1 MIATGLSGTIGKHL
15 PAYTKSLK
23 IDLAG
28 EKKSFDSIEFKTE
41 DPLIHLAG
49 IVGDYQINK
58 DEKYAIKVNIEGT
71 KRLAQEYL
79 KKSNSKFIY
88 VSTSHV
94 YARSQLPITENSKVL
109 PKNKYGTQKYESELC
124 LKEIFLGAPSRL
136 LIIRVFSI
144 LDWDVKNFTL
154 GGGIKKIARGDENYR
169 LFNGDDIRDFLTP
182 RIVAKA
188 LSFIVNSSTT
198 FKVLNLCSGT
208 GIRVGDAAKKML
220 NESNFKI
227 PKGVIVNGISED
239 SIIIGD
245 DTNLVS
251 LIGKKLEWTPSV
263 IQHQDLSKI

>member
-154 GGGIKKIARGDENYR
+154 GGGIKKLARGDENYR
-169 LFNGDDIRDFLTP
+169 LLNSDDIRDFLTP
-182 RIVAKA
+182 RIVANT
-188 LSFIVNSSTT
+188 LSFIVNSSIN

-220 NESNFKI
+220 NESNFEI
-227 PKGVIVNGISED
+227 PKGMIVNGTSED

-245 DTNLVS
+245 DTNLISV
-251 LIGKKLEWTPSV
+251 IGKKLEWVPSV
-263 IQHQDLSKI
+263 IHHRDLSKI